1 MVFLFNYSNLFIDQC
16 ASYDSFRYFWK
27 KLLHGKRIL
36 RKLEDKSF
44 QSIQQATYEGKEK
57 ELKVH
62 AKRIKKQPLFS
73 ILRFSINIFFKNLPL
88 SLLKKEKKKKLFAH
102 IFTRNSF
109 RDQHN
114 HRFERNTCT
123 LEHGKNRFDNR
134 WKPWWPP
141 SVVESPINELPVD
154 YPLTLSLYLSIYLSL
169 LHPLVWLGR

>member
-44 QSIQQATYEGKEK
+44 QSTTSYIWGKEK

-154 YPLTLSLYLSIYLSL
+154 YPLTLSLSLSIHLSIS
-169 LHPLVWLGR
+169 PSPTSVAR